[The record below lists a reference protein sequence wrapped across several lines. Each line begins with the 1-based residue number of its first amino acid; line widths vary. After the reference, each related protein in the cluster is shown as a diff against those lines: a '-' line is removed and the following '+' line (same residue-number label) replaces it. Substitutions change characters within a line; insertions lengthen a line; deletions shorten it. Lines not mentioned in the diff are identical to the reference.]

1 MRGELV
7 YNQNGF
13 FVLHKNPA
21 AFSFHPADL
30 ISGIPWE
37 SGIRHLYIWNLI
49 LSVAG
54 IGCWITG
61 VASYRRHRTVS
72 HVFIHIS
79 TALSLIVC
87 CMMLAA
93 TNL

>member
-1 MRGELV
+1 MV
-7 YNQNGF
+7 F

-21 AFSFHPADL
+21 AFVSSRRSH
-30 ISGIPWE
+30 IRHSGG

-61 VASYRRHRTVS
+61 VASYRRNRTVS

>member
-1 MRGELV
+1 MV
-7 YNQNGF
+7 F
-13 FVLHKNPA
+13 FGLHKNPA

-30 ISGIPWE
+30 ISGIPWG

-61 VASYRRHRTVS
+61 VASYRRNRTAS

>member
-7 YNQNGF
+7 YNQNGVF
-13 FVLHKNPA
+13 LSCTRIPPL
-21 AFSFHPADL
+21 SFHPADL
-30 ISGIPWE
+30 ISGIPWG

-61 VASYRRHRTVS
+61 VASYRRNRTVS